1 MNAPIS
7 KLAGVCGWPIH
18 HSLSP
23 VLHNHWLRESGVRG
37 AYVPFM
43 VKPWEAQQAFL
54 SLKKTTISGV
64 NVTLPLKVDAFEAA
78 DETTDDAQRI
88 GAANCLYVRRGT
100 LIAHNTDIE
109 GFSEPLRQRRSHA
122 DFKTMTALVV
132 GAGGAARAVI
142 AALIAMGLPEII
154 LINRTDQ
161 KAEVLVSQVGLPSLY
176 ALPWANRKLAVKRA
190 GLIVNA
196 TSAGMSG
203 YPALDLS
210 LSEAMKT
217 TLIYDLI
224 YTPEATPLIVEAQA
238 KGLETLGGLDMLIA
252 QARPS
257 FQLFYGQPA
266 PSSDPVDI
274 LRRALL
280 SGQR

>member
-23 VLHNHWLRESGVRG
+23 VLHNHWLRELGIRG
-37 AYVPFM
+37 AYIPFM
-43 VKPWEAQQAFL
+43 VKPWEAQQAFT

-64 NVTLPLKVDAFEAA
+64 NVTLPLKTDAFNAA
-78 DETTDDAQRI
+78 DETTEDAQRI
-88 GAANCLYVRRGT
+88 GAANCLYVRRGK
-100 LIAHNTDIE
+100 LIAHNTDLE
-109 GFSEPLRQRRSHA
+109 GFSDPLRARRSHT
-122 DFKTMTALVV
+122 DFKGMTALVI

-142 AALIAMGLPEII
+142 AALIGMGLPEII
-154 LINRTDQ
+154 LINRTDE
-161 KAEVLVSQVGLPSLY
+161 KAEALVSQVGLPSFY
-176 ALPWANRKLAVKRA
+176 AVPWANRKLAVKRA

-196 TSAGMSG
+196 SAAGMSG

-210 LSEAMKT
+210 LSGAAKT
-217 TLIYDLI
+217 TLVYDLI
-224 YTPEATPLIVEAQA
+224 YTPEVTPLIAEARA
-238 KGLETLGGLDMLIA
+238 KGLETVGGLDMLIG

-266 PSSDPVDI
+266 PSFDPSDI

>member
-1 MNAPIS
+1 MSGPVAT
-7 KLAGVCGWPIH
+7 LAGVCGWPIH

-23 VLHNHWLRESGVRG
+23 ILHNLWLREAGVRG

-43 VKPWEAQQAFL
+43 VKPWEAQQAFR

-64 NVTLPLKVDAFEAA
+64 NVTLPLKTAAFNAA
-78 DETTDDAQRI
+78 DETTEDAERI
-88 GAANCLYVRRGT
+88 GAANCLYVRRGK
-100 LIAHNTDIE
+100 LIAHNTDLD
-109 GFSEPLRQRRSHA
+109 GFLGPLLDRRSHT
-122 DFKTMTALVV
+122 DLTSMTALVI

-142 AALIAMGLPEII
+142 AALISLGLPEII

-161 KAEVLVSQVGLPSLY
+161 KAENLVAQVGLPSFY
-176 ALPWANRKLAVKRA
+176 ALPWENRKLAVKRA

-196 TSAGMSG
+196 SAAGMSG

-210 LSEAMKT
+210 LSDAPGS
-217 TLIYDLI
+217 TLVYDLI
-224 YTPEATPLIVEAQA
+224 YTPEVTPLIAEARA

-266 PSSDPVDI
+266 PSADPSDI